1 MYQLIVKNGFLLD
14 GTGNPGYYGDVAIR
28 DGRIAAVGEDL
39 GSAEQIL
46 DATGLTVTPGF
57 IDSHS
62 HADAKVLEYP
72 LQAEKTEQ
80 GVTTSIAGQ
89 CGNSAAP
96 VAKMTFPQFMDQ
108 LKKTPLGA
116 NLVCFVGHGTLRKAV
131 MPEQDRA
138 PTDKEL
144 EAMKAILAEA
154 LEHGAGGLSF
164 GLFYAPGC
172 FAREAELVAL
182 AKVAAAHGAPVSAHI
197 RNEGD
202 QVVEAVEEFIRVIR
216 MSGARGILS
225 HHKAVR
231 RRNWPKIQKTLALLQ
246 QAVAEGLDI
255 YCDVYPYCASSTTFS
270 QAFVPKSWRAEGV
283 EGLLRNLADPDLCR
297 ENKRSY
303 FETEEEDL
311 SWVQVTVCPGYPQ
324 YEGLRLP
331 EIAQL
336 HGKDPFDTAMDLIRD
351 TKDSCKACFFSIGEE
366 QMLQVLAW
374 ERTMVGSDGG
384 LQGTA
389 NVYHPRL
396 RGSFPRALRY
406 VRERGV
412 VSLPEMI
419 RKMTMLPAQVY
430 GLTGKGLLRPGYD
443 GDICVFDPETVCDRA
458 GFINCHEK
466 AEGLRWVLVNGQV
479 ASENAIATG
488 AFGVKPESGAM

>member
-14 GTGNPGYYGDVAIR
+14 GTGDPGYYGDIAIR
-28 DGRIAAVGEDL
+28 DGRIVAIGENL
-39 GSAEQIL
+39 GAAEQIL

-89 CGNSAAP
+89 CGNSVAP
-96 VAKMTFPQFMDQ
+96 VAGMTFPEFLDQ
-108 LKKTPLGA
+108 LEKTPMDA

-138 PTDKEL
+138 PTDREL
-144 EAMKAILAEA
+144 ETMKATLAEA

-172 FAREAELVAL
+172 FAQEAELVAL
-182 AKVAAAHGAPVSAHI
+182 AQVAAAHGLPVSAHI

-202 QVVEAVEEFIRVIR
+202 LVVEAVEEFIRVIR
-216 MSGARGILS
+216 KSGARGILS

-255 YCDVYPYCASSTTFS
+255 YCDVYPYCASATTFS
-270 QAFVPKSWRAEGV
+270 QLFIPKSWRAEGTA
-283 EGLLRNLADPDLCR
+283 GLLRNLANPDLCR
-297 ENKRSY
+297 ENRRQF
-303 FETEEEDL
+303 FETEGEDL
-311 SWVQVTVCPGYPQ
+311 SWVQVNICPGYPQ

-331 EIAQL
+331 EIALL

-351 TKDSCKACFFSIGEE
+351 TKDACKACFFSIGEE

-384 LQGTA
+384 LRGDA
-389 NVYHPRL
+389 KVYHPRL

-406 VRERGV
+406 VRETGV

-430 GLTGKGLLRPGYD
+430 GLSGKGLLKPGYD
-443 GDICVFDPETVCDRA
+443 GDICVFDPNTVCDRA
-458 GFINCHEK
+458 DFINCHER

-488 AFGVKPESGAM
+488 MFGVKPE